1 MGWFGGHF
9 TDNNKLSDPY
19 DKIYTCHDVEYG
31 LELWGDGVCFENRE
45 ESPYIHTYVIH
56 FWPKKGSILHK
67 KWKYFVGGHTFQRAA
82 YTEEEAHNLAQD
94 IILERILKDDLLFS
108 FSYWKKDI
116 EGNDVCGNEIEP
128 VTRREYND
136 NNMDR

>member
-1 MGWFGGHF
+1 MGWWGEDF

-19 DKIYTCHDVEYG
+19 DKIYTCHGIEYG
-31 LELWGDGVCFENRE
+31 LELWEDGVNLWNEE

-56 FWPKKGSILHK
+56 FWPKSGSIFHK
-67 KWKYFVGGHTFQRAA
+67 KWEYLTGGKQWERAA

-94 IILERILKDDLLFS
+94 IIIERILKDDLLFR

-116 EGNDVCGNEIEP
+116 EGNDVWGNEIEH

-136 NNMDR
+136 NNLD